1 VKVQYLYCY
10 LVLAVLADARSIDSG
25 FISLCH
31 EGPPLCPAGSMRPL
45 KKGGKE
51 NGPNY
56 HFYFW
61 QNYITN
67 LTTLNFKMH
76 C

>member
-1 VKVQYLYCY
+1 
-10 LVLAVLADARSIDSG
+10 
-25 FISLCH
+25 
-31 EGPPLCPAGSMRPL
+31 LCPAGSMRPL

-61 QNYITN
+61 QNYIAN